1 MPSLKREHL
10 DGWITQ
16 LRYSSVCGGG
26 VPQSPSLPIC
36 LPSFSLQ
43 PPANFGGHL
52 VSLTLLTHSPGL
64 SSTGGWKPEP

>member
-10 DGWITQ
+10 DGSHNSDI
-16 LRYSSVCGGG
+16 VECVVEG